1 MYNRGK
7 FHLYSISG
15 CEVKKFEMFSWRWS
29 IHEMTDFWAFLG
41 PNSPKCGPTLLKFE
55 PQLFLMESNTLIQE
69 FFKNSNFY
77 RNRTFPKFA
86 LFFRFC
92 PTLRPFFSMKEAEIE
107 KMFLRAKLRHRAI
120 QISQNQGFIWS
131 QFFRKNMITFCPILA
146 VFWWKKGRG
155 LTLKARNQNL
165 TEPILEPRFPAFRIC
180 KGFGPTICR
189 SWAFW
194 SQRSGFFYFQPLF
207 QVWLLVW
214 FPGAGSVGTKF
225 KF

>member
-1 MYNRGK
+1 MSKIPKNSAKNLNFWLIFGSFWITPSHTLLVTPQFLCQMRGLMEVHNHGK

-15 CEVKKFEMFSWRWS
+15 CEVKKFEMFLWRWS

-69 FFKNSNFY
+69 LFKNSNFY

-107 KMFLRAKLRHRAI
+107 KSKCF
-120 QISQNQGFIWS
+120 
-131 QFFRKNMITFCPILA
+131 
-146 VFWWKKGRG
+146 
-155 LTLKARNQNL
+155 
-165 TEPILEPRFPAFRIC
+165 
-180 KGFGPTICR
+180 
-189 SWAFW
+189 
-194 SQRSGFFYFQPLF
+194 
-207 QVWLLVW
+207 
-214 FPGAGSVGTKF
+214 
-225 KF
+225 